1 MLGSNFMNDKRLDSF
16 VFRFCNSFIILLFT
30 LYLLLGI
37 SCQKETWNPDDQYF
51 NEIDRMKK
59 ISSFRESEVREKA
72 HKNVLNAKANLYQNL
87 GSDLD
92 LNSWIM
98 QNKYRMPLVAKA
110 EHNNISW
117 EKRRVKF
124 SSIMEFYYG
133 GQSEEFNLATE
144 NDFEIFF
151 ICNLDNITS
160 FERF

>member
-1 MLGSNFMNDKRLDSF
+1 MNDKRLDSF
-16 VFRFCNSFIILLFT
+16 VFRFCNSVIIVLFT
-30 LYLLLGI
+30 LYLFLGI

-59 ISSFRESEVREKA
+59 ISSVRESEVREKA

-87 GSDLD
+87 GSDLE

-133 GQSEEFNLATE
+133 GQSEEFSLATE

-151 ICNLDNITS
+151 ICNLDRITS
-160 FERF
+160 FEKF